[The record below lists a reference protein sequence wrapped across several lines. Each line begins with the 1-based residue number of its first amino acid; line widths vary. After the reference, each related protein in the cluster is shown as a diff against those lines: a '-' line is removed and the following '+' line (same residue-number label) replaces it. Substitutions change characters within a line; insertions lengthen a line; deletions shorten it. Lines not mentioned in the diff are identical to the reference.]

1 VCYDLQ
7 KHVRAVHGKDIDW
20 EEAIPSRPYS
30 EGIGG
35 SYKVTGIKTVCLSSF
50 LASFTGNSESL
61 PGSLLEDADGESKA
75 TNINVKQM

>member
-1 VCYDLQ
+1 MTTSGIDLT
-7 KHVRAVHGKDIDW
+7 
-20 EEAIPSRPYS
+20 S
-30 EGIGG
+30 
-35 SYKVTGIKTVCLSSF
+35 SSF

>member
-1 VCYDLQ
+1 MGHWYEPCCGPLCCWGRPSSVGVTTSGIDLT
-7 KHVRAVHGKDIDW
+7 
-20 EEAIPSRPYS
+20 S
-30 EGIGG
+30 
-35 SYKVTGIKTVCLSSF
+35 SSF